1 MPSRQPPD
9 TSLDSRQVSNNIL
22 TELRQN
28 IVKKYQAFNKT
39 TLLIAMKNLA
49 EKSRKIPIGFISSEL
64 AYPRPPGRSI
74 LRPG

>member
-1 MPSRQPPD
+1 VHRLQKTMPSPQPPD

-39 TLLIAMKNLA
+39 TLLMAMINIWPKKAGKFL
-49 EKSRKIPIGFISSEL
+49 
-64 AYPRPPGRSI
+64 
-74 LRPG
+74 